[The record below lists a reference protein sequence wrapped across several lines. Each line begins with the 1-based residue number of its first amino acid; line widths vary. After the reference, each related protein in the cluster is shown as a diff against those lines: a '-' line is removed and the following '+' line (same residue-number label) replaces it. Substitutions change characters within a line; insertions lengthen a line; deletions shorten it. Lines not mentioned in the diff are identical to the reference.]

1 MEKRVRLRLEA
12 LEPRQLLSATLL
24 TPIDDVDVFTGS
36 PNTVLDLSGTFDDPA
51 VTGTTVRIN
60 TNLGNI
66 DVELYDAATPLTV
79 ANFLSY
85 MDDEDYWSSLIDRS
99 VPGVLIQGGG
109 YWYPEWQTVPADPP
123 VQNEPGISNTR
134 GTLAMWK
141 PDGEPDG
148 ATSQWFINLADN
160 SATFDFENG
169 GYTVF
174 GRVLGNGMEVADA
187 IAAVPTYDVTV
198 NGIQFPEIPLR
209 DYPGDGSQPGSANVV
224 LVNDIYGVSK
234 LTLTVTNDNPDLV
247 TATLNGTSLT
257 LAYAAGQWGTA
268 TITVRATDLDGTFVE
283 DSFVVTVQGRP
294 LSHNDTAV
302 TDEDQPVVI
311 DVLAND
317 VATSS
322 PLDPASV
329 TVGTAPS
336 HGQTSVNPDTG
347 EITYTPDP
355 GYTGPDT
362 FTYTV
367 ADMLGTLSAVATVS
381 MTVNAAPLLTQPMPD
396 LAIEYG
402 TASTV
407 IDLTQ
412 YLSDPDSP
420 ATSVRFDTVMGAIY
434 VTLYDTQTPITV
446 ANFLKYVYDGDY
458 ASSVIHRSVPGF
470 VLQGGGYRYP
480 GWTDIPTDP
489 PIQNE
494 PGISN
499 TYGTI
504 AMAKLSGD
512 PNSATSQWFFNL
524 ADNSA
529 NLDYQNG
536 GFTVFG
542 HVTAGMDVV
551 LAIAALPTYAFNSPF
566 DQLPLINYSSFPN
579 EPAAANVVLLNN
591 IVVLSPLT
599 FQVWNDNP
607 DLLTATVT
615 DGKLTL
621 AYAAGERGVAN
632 ITVRGTDARGL
643 YVEDTFTVE
652 VAASPVAHPDSAG
665 TNQGTP
671 VIVPVLDNDVAGDY
685 PLDPASVTIV
695 TDVAHGATLVDPLTG
710 AVTYTPAP
718 GYYGPDSFTYFVADT
733 YGRQTQT
740 VTVSLSVNALPV
752 LLQPFGDVAAEQGAP
767 NAQINLSGRFS
778 DPDGQ
783 GTIARFNTTLGVI
796 TVMLYDGDTPI
807 TVANF
812 LKYVSDGD
820 YNSTVIHRS
829 VPSFVIQ
836 GGSYAY
842 PTWTEIPTDP
852 PIQNEF
858 LHSNIRGTIA
868 MAKVEG
874 NPNSATSS
882 WFFNLADNS
891 ANLDQQNGGFTVF
904 GYVID
909 GMSVV
914 DAIAALPT
922 YAFNSP
928 FDTLPL
934 RNYTNFPAMPTADN
948 VILVNTI
955 TTEPALT
962 YTVLNDNTA
971 LVTATIQNGALVLAY
986 APGGWGT
993 ANITVRATDRAG
1005 AVVEDTF
1012 QVVVTGPPVAVRDDP
1027 TTDPSVAVVV
1037 NVLANDLSQG
1047 RPIDPTSVV
1056 IVTPPQYGAAVVDP
1070 VTGAIAYTPPAG
1082 FVGVDPFTYTVKD
1095 LDGRTS
1101 QPGLVNLVI
1110 NQPGVFLGDGL
1121 PGTLV
1126 YTDPDG
1132 TVVTLSFKGG
1142 QARVLF
1148 VGNLG
1153 AIVNNGKAVTVGGMV
1168 DVFRVELSNTTASSS
1183 LAFVTAGGTTAGARL
1198 WGITGATPMGA
1209 LSGPTMDLYRD
1220 GILMTGNGSV
1230 TTLVLRDVL
1239 AGADILLPGAGAG
1252 KGTALTLR
1260 NIPNP
1265 GSDITVA
1272 AGLSSLTL
1280 NQWVGSTLTAPWIS
1294 KLTVTGAFGANVQL
1308 SGVGALK
1315 GTLPAATIAQITGG
1329 TWQISGAVGKLALGS
1344 SAAGWT
1350 LHVQGVLTSL
1360 TATTTLA
1367 GSIKAAWIG
1376 AIISSR
1382 DLAATITTTGAN
1394 AAGLSIASLSAPR
1407 ANGTTVNVPGGVGS
1421 VAVSKWLGGGI
1432 TAARLNSLAT
1442 KANSTLL
1449 LPGDFEADLKL
1460 TGTGQVLPKAS
1471 IAGSLK
1477 GASWDLNGG
1486 VGSLTVLNS
1495 TVDWDCGIGG
1505 PAGKLVLGAVSNS
1518 ELAVNG
1524 AIGSLA
1530 ATNWMGGSLWAHS
1543 IGSLATT
1550 GSKTGAIVGHFT
1562 PDVQLTGQG
1571 VAAGSPTLGAARI
1584 AQGLALGTWD
1594 ITGHIGSI
1602 LAGFVES
1609 WTLKAHGNVTSL
1621 ALGDVTAGNLTVD
1634 GTVNSLVAASWNGGT
1649 VTASRLLTA
1658 TPGYVANLSLTI
1670 AGAINSISSL
1680 AWMAGTIKA
1689 AALGSLSIVGD
1700 LTRGIYA
1707 DFAAS
1712 LNLTGAQGV
1721 ANTLGTVNVARRVLG
1736 GTWTVAGNIGTVNVF
1751 SWFYNTVVRA
1761 TGNIS
1766 SFTVGGMDSSK
1777 VYAGVA
1783 SSVTGLP
1790 SALADFTSAS
1800 TIGKFEIVGIPT
1812 TISTYSFLNSIVA
1825 ARTISSVTLREV
1837 QTNNGGKAF
1846 GVAGQNLPSVS
1857 WSQAGAKYSWPMK
1870 WPGLTGDLV
1879 VRQITT

>member
-1 MEKRVRLRLEA
+1 MHQRVRLRLEA
-12 LEPRQLLSATLL
+12 LEPRQLLSATII
-24 TPIDDVDVFTGS
+24 TPIDDVNVFAGD
-36 PNTVLDLSGTFDDPA
+36 PNTVLNLSSTFDDPA
-51 VTGTTVRIN
+51 VTGTTVRIA

-85 MDDEDYWSSLIDRS
+85 MDDEDYWSSLIDR
-99 VPGVLIQGGG
+99 VLPGVLIQGGG
-109 YWYPEWQTVPADPP
+109 YWYPEWQAVPADSP
-123 VQNEPGISNTR
+123 VANEPGISNTR

-148 ATSQWFINLADN
+148 ATSRWFINLADN
-160 SATFDFENG
+160 SSLFDTENG

-174 GRVLGNGMEVADA
+174 GRVLGDGMDVADA

-198 NGIQFPEIPLR
+198 NSIQFPEIPLR

-224 LVNDIYGVSK
+224 LVNDVYEVNK
-234 LTLTVTNDNPDLV
+234 LTLSVTNDNPALL

-257 LAYAAGQWGTA
+257 LAYVAGQWGTA

-283 DSFVVTVQGRP
+283 DSFAVTVQGRP
-294 LSHNDTAV
+294 ISHNDTAI
-302 TDEDQPVVI
+302 TDEDQAVAI

-322 PLDPASV
+322 PLDPSSV
-329 TVGTAPS
+329 TVGTAPT
-336 HGQTSVNPDTG
+336 HGQTSVNPVTG
-347 EITYTPDP
+347 EITYTPET
-355 GYTGPDT
+355 GYIGPDS

-367 ADMLGTLSAVATVS
+367 ADLLGALSAVATVNV
-381 MTVNAAPLLTQPMPD
+381 TVNGAPVLTQPMPD
-396 LAIEYG
+396 LVIEYG
-402 TASTV
+402 TASSV

-412 YLSDPDSP
+412 YFSDPDSL
-420 ATSVRFDTVMGAIY
+420 TTNVRFDTVMGSIY
-434 VTLYDTQTPITV
+434 VTLYDTQTPLTV
-446 ANFLKYVYDGDY
+446 ANFLRYVHDGAY

-470 VLQGGGYRYP
+470 VLQGGGYSYP
-480 GWTDIPTDP
+480 GWWDIPTYAP
-489 PIQNE
+489 VQNE

-504 AMAKLSGD
+504 AMAKLGGD

-524 ADNSA
+524 ADNSS
-529 NLDYQNG
+529 NLDNQNG

-566 DQLPLINYSSFPN
+566 DQLPLINYSSFPS
-579 EPAAANVVLLNN
+579 EPAAENVVLVNN

-599 FQVWNDNP
+599 FEVWNDNP
-607 DLLTATVT
+607 DLLTATVA

-621 AYAAGERGVAN
+621 AYAAGERGVAT
-632 ITVRGTDARGL
+632 ITARATDARGL
-643 YVEDTFTVE
+643 FVEDTFTVD
-652 VAASPVAHPDSAG
+652 VAVSPAAHADAAA
-665 TNQGTP
+665 TNQDVP
-671 VIVPVLDNDVAGDY
+671 VVVPVLDNDVAGGY
-685 PLDPASVTIV
+685 PLDPATVTIV
-695 TDVAHGATLVDPLTG
+695 TDAAHGTTVVHPATG
-710 AVTYTPAP
+710 AVTYTPAA
-718 GYYGPDSFTYFVADT
+718 GYYGADSFTYHVSDT
-733 YGRQTQT
+733 HGRQTQT
-740 VTVSLSVNALPV
+740 VNVALSINALPV
-752 LLQPFGDVAAEQGAP
+752 LLQPFSDLAIEQGAP
-767 NAQINLSGRFS
+767 NTQIGLSGHFS

-796 TVMLYDGDTPI
+796 TVMLYDADTPI

-820 YNSTVIHRS
+820 YDSTVIHRS
-829 VPSFVIQ
+829 VSNFVLQ
-836 GGSYAY
+836 GGSYSY
-842 PTWTEIPTDP
+842 PSWTEIPTDP

-858 LHSNIRGTIA
+858 QHSNVRGTIA

-882 WFFNLADNS
+882 WFFNLANNASD
-891 ANLDQQNGGFTVF
+891 LDSQNGGFTVF

-922 YAFNSP
+922 YAFNPP
-928 FDTLPL
+928 FDNLPL
-934 RNYTNFPAMPTADN
+934 RNYTDFPAMPTADN
-948 VILVNTI
+948 VILVNSI
-955 TTEPALT
+955 TAEAALT
-962 YTVLNDNTA
+962 YTVLNDNGA
-971 LVTATIQNGALVLAY
+971 LVTATVQDGTLVLAY
-986 APGGWGT
+986 APGAWGT

-1005 AVVEDTF
+1005 AFVEDTF
-1012 QVVVTGPPVAVRDDP
+1012 QVTVTGPPIAVRDDP
-1027 TTDPSVAVVV
+1027 DTDPSVAVVID
-1037 NVLANDLSQG
+1037 VLANDLTQG
-1047 RPIDPTSVV
+1047 RPIDPTTVA
-1056 IVTPPQYGAAVVDP
+1056 IVAPPQFGAAVVDP
-1070 VTGAIAYTPPAG
+1070 GTGAITYTPPAG
-1082 FVGVDPFTYTVKD
+1082 FVGAAPFTYTVKD

-1101 QPGLVNLVI
+1101 QPGLVNVTI
-1110 NQPGVFLGDGL
+1110 NQPGVLLGDGL

-1148 VGNLG
+1148 VGTLG
-1153 AIVNNGKAVTVGGMV
+1153 PIANNGKAVTVGGAV
-1168 DVFRVELSNTTASSS
+1168 EVYRIELSNTTAKSS
-1183 LAFVTAGGTTAGARL
+1183 LALKTAGGTTPGARL

-1209 LSGPTMDLYRD
+1209 VSGPTMDLFRD
-1220 GILMTGNGSV
+1220 GILMTGSGS
-1230 TTLVLRDVL
+1230 LAALALRDVL

-1260 NIPNP
+1260 NIPDA
-1265 GSDITVA
+1265 GSDITVS

-1280 NQWVGSTLTAPWIS
+1280 NQWVGSTLTAPWVS
-1294 KLTVTGAFGANVQL
+1294 KLTATGAFGANVHL
-1308 SGVGALK
+1308 TGIGALK
-1315 GTLPAATIAQITGG
+1315 GALPAATVAQITAG
-1329 TWQISGAVGKLALGS
+1329 TWDIDGAVGKLAVGS
-1344 SAAGWT
+1344 SAAGWV
-1350 LHVQGVLTSL
+1350 LDVQGALASL

-1376 AIISSR
+1376 SIISSR
-1382 DLAATITTTGAN
+1382 DLAATLTTTGAN
-1394 AAGLSIASLSAPR
+1394 PSGLSIASLSAPR
-1407 ANGTTVNVPGGVGS
+1407 ANGTTVNVPGAVGA
-1421 VAVSKWLGGGI
+1421 VAVSKWLGGGL

-1449 LPGDFEADLKL
+1449 LPGDFEADLTL
-1460 TGTGQVLPKAS
+1460 NGTGQVLPKAS

-1477 GASWDLNGG
+1477 GAGWDLNGG
-1486 VGSLTVLNS
+1486 VGSLTVSSS
-1495 TVDWDCGIGG
+1495 TIDWDCGMGG
-1505 PAGKLVLGAVSNS
+1505 PAGKLALGAVSNS
-1518 ELAVNG
+1518 ALAING
-1524 AIGSLA
+1524 AIASLA

-1543 IGSLATT
+1543 IGTLATK
-1550 GSKTGAIVGHFT
+1550 GSKTGAVPGHFT

-1571 VAAGSPTLGAARI
+1571 VPAGSPTLSSVRI

-1609 WTLKAHGNVTSL
+1609 WTLKGHGNVTTL
-1621 ALGDVTAGNLTVD
+1621 QLGDVTTGNLTVD
-1634 GTVNSLVAASWNGGT
+1634 GTINALAAASWNGGT
-1649 VTASRLLTA
+1649 VTANRLLTA
-1658 TPGYVANLSLTI
+1658 TPGYVANLNLTI
-1670 AGAINSISSL
+1670 AGAINSITSL
-1680 AWMAGTIKA
+1680 AWMAGTIQA

-1736 GTWTVAGNIGTVNVF
+1736 GTWTVTGNIGTVSVF

-1761 TGNIS
+1761 TGNIA
-1766 SFTVGGMDSSK
+1766 SFAVGGMDTSK

-1783 SSVTGLP
+1783 ATVTGLP
-1790 SALADFTSAS
+1790 SALADFTTAA

-1812 TISTYSFLNSIVA
+1812 TISTYSFLNSVVA
-1825 ARTISSVTLREV
+1825 ARTLSSVTLREV
-1837 QTNNGGKAF
+1837 QTSNGAKAF
-1846 GVAGQNLPSVS
+1846 GVAGQNLASIS

-1879 VRQITT
+1879 VRQITA